1 MLCVLFCYNIMFVVY
16 VSMFIVH
23 CQVCLRRP
31 VHGILK
37 RRVKVKSLTNT
48 A

>member
-1 MLCVLFCYNIMFVVY
+1 MLCVLFRLDI
-16 VSMFIVH
+16 MFIVH
-23 CQVCLRRP
+23 CQVCLRRR

-37 RRVKVKSLTNT
+37 RMVKVKSLTNT

>member
-1 MLCVLFCYNIMFVVY
+1 MLCVLFCYDIMFVVY

-23 CQVCLRRP
+23 CQVCLCRP

-37 RRVKVKSLTNT
+37 RMVKVKSLTNT